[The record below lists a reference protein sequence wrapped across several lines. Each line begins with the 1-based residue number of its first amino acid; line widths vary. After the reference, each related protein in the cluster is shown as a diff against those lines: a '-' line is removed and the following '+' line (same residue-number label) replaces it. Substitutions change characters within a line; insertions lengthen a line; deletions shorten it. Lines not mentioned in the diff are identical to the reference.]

1 MASTNDISG
10 GWSTAAAPKRSKGRA
25 ASTKPSG
32 GGFRG
37 GSDHRG
43 ARREGGGSRS
53 DDRRDRGDGG
63 GGGRGG
69 SPHSGSSKPAPPS
82 VPVPTAPI
90 GGFIFFC
97 NNETIDE
104 NLERGIFGLV
114 ARWTDVVREIK
125 PGLPLFLYNY
135 SNKEMHGGFVAASQG
150 AFNIDPEAWLSAS
163 FGNKPKQRRGKK
175 VSLPAAVANVL
186 PPPLR
191 ASHPAA
197 PHRSAALHPTHL
209 RASTYVLQRTPHP
222 RSLALPPSPSFPR
235 FCSTAR
241 RRSPRRCASI
251 ARTTTRRFRSPA
263 FLPPR

>member
-1 MASTNDISG
+1 MASTNDISD

-175 VSLPAAVANVL
+175 VSLPAAVGGDNIGS
-186 PPPLR
+186 R
-191 ASHPAA
+191 ADTS
-197 PHRSAALHPTHL
+197 RDRNSCI
-209 RASTYVLQRTPHP
+209 
-222 RSLALPPSPSFPR
+222 
-235 FCSTAR
+235 FCGS
-241 RRSPRRCASI
+241 
-251 ARTTTRRFRSPA
+251 
-263 FLPPR
+263 